1 MELKLI
7 NGHNQ
12 CVFSEE
18 EEKDIVNLV
27 SNGASVRSVMR
38 KYNITKKPI
47 NRVLDKYGVDHSR
60 ANFNGFEYN
69 FPDGIYSE
77 EIEKE
82 ILELN
87 SSIGL
92 DNDLKRKYNVNHYYF
107 DNPYTEDKLYTLGFL
122 YADGY
127 VDKDCRISL
136 SLEERDGYILER
148 INNNLSN
155 EKPVEYIDYSNK
167 HDFGYTYENQH
178 NLTINSKKINTVLQN
193 LGVYNKK
200 SLILDFPKWLKPEWY
215 PHFIRGVYD
224 GDGSVY
230 LNNYRGKRAVTVTIT
245 STEQFCKALVDICA
259 KYIGIKAH
267 IYDASCH
274 NGITKVFTLCGRNVT
289 RKFLDWIYQDANIY
303 LQRKYDRYIDYFD
316 INNSTVE

>member
-1 MELKLI
+1 MELKYI
-7 NGHNQ
+7 DGSRRY
-12 CVFSEE
+12 VFSKE
-18 EEKDIVNLV
+18 EEKDIIKRV
-27 SNGASVRSVMR
+27 SNGESVRSIMR
-38 KYNITKKPI
+38 LYGISQKPI
-47 NRVLDKYGVDHSR
+47 FTLLNKNGIDHSR
-60 ANFNGFEYN
+60 GNFNGFEYN
-69 FPDGIYSE
+69 FPDGIYSK

-107 DNPYTEDKLYTLGFL
+107 DNPYMEDKLYTLGFL

-127 VDKDCRISL
+127 VNKDCRINL

-167 HDFGYTYENQH
+167 HDFGYTYKNQYS
-178 NLTINSKKINTVLQN
+178 LTIYSKKMNTVLQN

-200 SLILDFPKWLKPEWY
+200 SLILDFPRWLKPEWY

-224 GDGSVY
+224 GDGSIY
-230 LNNYRGKRAVTVTIT
+230 LDNHRGKRATTVTIT

-259 KYIGIKAH
+259 RYIGIKAH

-274 NGITKVFTLCGRNVT
+274 NGITKVFTLNGRNIT

-303 LQRKYDRYIDYFD
+303 LQRKYDRYIDYLD
-316 INNSTVE
+316 INNSTVD